1 MDLFKNIILVIIA
14 PRVGWDDINQSSIRT
29 SEILTKAFFP
39 LLSILAVSAFFPMFY
54 DATITL
60 PATLKKSIVEFSAYF
75 FTYYIASFLISG
87 FYPEL
92 AKTNAG
98 IERVNDYCLYNLIF
112 LVILNILANVLPI
125 DFTPVYFLMLYLPW
139 IAFRGTEYL
148 GVAKEKQAMF
158 VSAASLFML
167 LIPQF
172 IIYAFSIVIK

>member
-1 MDLFKNIILVIIA
+1 MNLLKNIILVIIA

-39 LLSILAVSAFFPMFY
+39 LLSVLAVSAFFPMFY

-60 PATLKKSIVEFSAYF
+60 PVTLKKAIVEFSAYF
-75 FTYYIASFLISG
+75 FTYFISSFLISG
-87 FYPEL
+87 FYPDL

-98 IERVNDYCLYNLIF
+98 IARVNDYCLYNLIF

-139 IAFRGTEYL
+139 MAYRGTEYL
-148 GVAKEKQAMF
+148 GVTKEKQAIF
-158 VSAASLFML
+158 VTVASLLML
-167 LIPQF
+167 LTPQL